1 MNGVDLDSPRVQR
14 ALRIAALLGAPI
26 GFAIMVVPSI
36 AQSALSDFDLPV
48 PPLEMVVIGAT
59 FVAAAITV
67 IAAARSRPVPAGSV
81 DDMDDRRR
89 RAARFAVRMAVVGAA
104 GALAAGLLRLVLG
117 EAALASSLAG
127 ILLRAGAIAAAA
139 GAATQAVMAMW
150 GLELDALWVRGV
162 RGFAVAAIAAI
173 FLLVVCLALV
183 ALLPEDEL
191 RRYGYIF
198 VGVAI
203 FAVGLGGALA
213 SAIVASS
220 ARATMARRGRRG
232 ESIAESIRLECD
244 CPRCGAARAA
254 PTGVSACP
262 RCRFAIFVE
271 IEEPR
276 CACGYSLFALR
287 GTTCPEC
294 GRAIEPAAAPRAT
307 SAAGT
312 APT

>member
-1 MNGVDLDSPRVQR
+1 M
-14 ALRIAALLGAPI
+14 
-26 GFAIMVVPSI
+26 
-36 AQSALSDFDLPV
+36 
-48 PPLEMVVIGAT
+48 
-59 FVAAAITV
+59 
-67 IAAARSRPVPAGSV
+67 PAGSV

-173 FLLVVCLALV
+173 FLLVVCLA
-183 ALLPEDEL
+183 AGGAAS
-191 RRYGYIF
+191 RGRAARYGYIF

-203 FAVGLGGALA
+203 FAVGLGGG
-213 SAIVASS
+213 SPGAIVASS
-220 ARATMARRGRRG
+220 ARGRMATRPAG
-232 ESIAESIRLECD
+232 ESIAESIRQVD
-244 CPRCGAARAA
+244 CPRCGAAGRPRRSFRPARA
-254 PTGVSACP
+254 
-262 RCRFAIFVE
+262 CRFAIFVE